1 MNKPDPKLPN
11 PELIDDD
18 LPELDDDFFARARPA
33 AEVMGEA
40 FMEMARK
47 PGRPKAV
54 APKMPVTIRLDAEVA
69 QRLRA
74 SGKGW
79 QTRVNDELAR
89 LIAKG
94 AL

>member
-1 MNKPDPKLPN
+1 MPKPDPKLIDDEN
-11 PELIDDD
+11 PEWTD
-18 LPELDDDFFARARPA
+18 EMFARARPA
-33 AEVMGEA
+33 AEDMGEA
-40 FMEMARK
+40 FMEMGRR

-54 APKMPVTIRLDAEVA
+54 SPKEPVTIRLDAAVA

-79 QTRVNDELAR
+79 QTRVNDQLAR
-89 LIAKG
+89 LIAEG

>member
-1 MNKPDPKLPN
+1 MNKPD

-18 LPELDDDFFARARPA
+18 LPELGDDFFARARPA
-33 AEVMGEA
+33 AEVMGEP
-40 FMEMARK
+40 FMARARL
-47 PGRPKAV
+47 PGRPKV
-54 APKMPVTIRLDAEVA
+54 AEPKEPVTIRFDAAVA
-69 QRLRA
+69 RHLRA

-79 QTRVNDELAR
+79 QTRLNDELAR

>member
-1 MNKPDPKLPN
+1 MSKPNPKLPD

-54 APKMPVTIRLDAEVA
+54 SPKEPVTIRLDSAIV

-79 QTRVNDELAR
+79 QTRVNDQLAR